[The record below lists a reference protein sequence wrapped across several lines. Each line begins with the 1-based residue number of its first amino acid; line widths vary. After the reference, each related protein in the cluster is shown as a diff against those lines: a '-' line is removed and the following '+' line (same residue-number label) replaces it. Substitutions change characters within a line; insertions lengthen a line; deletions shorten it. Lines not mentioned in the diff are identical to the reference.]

1 MTSCDHPVA
10 LINAF
15 TVPVGEFTPL
25 LGRWRDGA
33 DSDSRLLPSGW
44 GAVLLAVRLV

>member
-1 MTSCDHPVA
+1 MTSSDHPVA

-15 TVPVGEFTPL
+15 TVPVGESPL
-25 LGRWRDGA
+25 LDRWRDGA
-33 DSDSRLLPSGW
+33 DSDRRLLPSGW